1 MKINSVCA
9 LLMCLLISSCSEQ
22 PPAASDTASADPKL
36 QLLRLG
42 QSRAV
47 SCASC
52 HGQQG
57 VSAIAAY
64 PSLAGRSQAE
74 LKAALLAYRG
84 GEKTNALMSAQASAL
99 SDADIELLS
108 AYFAALPAAKN

>member
-1 MKINSVCA
+1 MKTNSVCA
-9 LLMCLLISSCSEQ
+9 LLMCMLISSCSEQ
-22 PPAASDTASADPKL
+22 PPVASDTVDPKQ
-36 QLLRLG
+36 QLLRQG

-74 LKAALLAYRG
+74 LKAALLAYRS

>member
-1 MKINSVCA
+1 MKKNSVFA
-9 LLMCLLISSCSEQ
+9 LLVSLLISSCSEQ
-22 PPAASDTASADPKL
+22 PPEASDTTAADPK
-36 QLLRLG
+36 QKLLRQG
-42 QSRAV
+42 QSRAI
-47 SCASC
+47 SCVSC

-74 LKAALLAYRG
+74 LKAALLAYRS
-84 GEKTNALMSAQASAL
+84 GEKTNPLMSAQATAL